1 MTMLSELQ
9 VESSGDA
16 EPELIGW
23 YYVYFNDRDTQTG
36 KYTKRQSL
44 VRVELRWLNPHRV
57 CRGVPVCSNL
67 VRYSLVVVARGGS
80 GSFVYRGW
88 RNCEECGGR
97 ARMELELL
105 KFLEEHDGR
114 ETVDPLQ
121 VLRG

>member
-1 MTMLSELQ
+1 MTTLSELQ
-9 VESSGDA
+9 VESSDAA

-23 YYVYFNDRDTQTG
+23 YYIYFNDRDTQTG
-36 KYTKRQSL
+36 KYTRRQSL
-44 VRVELRWLNPHRV
+44 VRVELRRFKTRQV
-57 CRGVPVCSNL
+57 CRGVPACDNL
-67 VRYSLVVVARGGS
+67 VVHSLVVVARGGS

-97 ARMELELL
+97 ARMEMELL
-105 KFLEEHDGR
+105 KFLEEHGGR